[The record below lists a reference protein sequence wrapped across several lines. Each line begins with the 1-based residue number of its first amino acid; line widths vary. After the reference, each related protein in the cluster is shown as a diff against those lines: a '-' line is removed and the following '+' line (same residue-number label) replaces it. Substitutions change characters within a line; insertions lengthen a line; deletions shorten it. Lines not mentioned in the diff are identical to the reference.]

1 MMQIKFLQYF
11 VFLNK
16 NDLIEVKIL
25 FANILLIVYLLYIL
39 TLINII
45 RFRTN
50 I

>member
-25 FANILLIVYLLYIL
+25 FANILLIEYIL

>member
-16 NDLIEVKIL
+16 NDLIEIKIL
-25 FANILLIVYLLYIL
+25 FANILLIEYIL

>member
-1 MMQIKFLQYF
+1 MMQIKFFQYF

-25 FANILLIVYLLYIL
+25 FANILLIEYIL

>member
-25 FANILLIVYLLYIL
+25 FANILLIEYIL

-45 RFRTN
+45 KFRTN